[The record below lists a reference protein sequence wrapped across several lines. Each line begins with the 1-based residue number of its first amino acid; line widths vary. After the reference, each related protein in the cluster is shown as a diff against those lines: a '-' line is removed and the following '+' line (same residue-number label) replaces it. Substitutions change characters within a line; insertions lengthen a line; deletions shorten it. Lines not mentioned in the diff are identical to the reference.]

1 METWFW
7 ILGWSLSILTII
19 GNGFII
25 ALVCSRRRLQTKTNA
40 FVVSLAVADFCVGL
54 SAVPPL
60 FICEKTSGC
69 NPEAPLANRVDYLR
83 WLFGYASVTN
93 LCCLV
98 MDRYIAVVKPLKYLT
113 VMKRRRVSQMIFFSW
128 ASSIAIIIPFVLNWL
143 VFENNHFLFLL
154 SLWIYVIF
162 FEFLPCCVLVF
173 CFASMLRVVY
183 KHERAARMLA
193 KQLHFNHHF
202 LFKSEEKSAVK
213 IMAVVI
219 GLFLLAYSCSLRC
232 SLVYLFYTEEG
243 SCNDQEYKIPLLVF
257 NSAINPVAY
266 ALFKRDIKEE
276 VKRRIRCTRVI
287 WKKSNNFVL
296 LYKLSGWGKK
306 KKGLNNFI
314 KSELLPNQSC
324 FFFILTTA

>member
-1 METWFW
+1 M
-7 ILGWSLSILTII
+7 LTII

-25 ALVCSRRRLQTKTNA
+25 VLVCSRRRLRTKTNA

-60 FICEKTSGC
+60 FVCEKTSGC
-69 NPEAPLANRVDYLR
+69 NPKAPLANRVDYLR

-113 VMKRRRVSQMIFFSW
+113 VMKHRQISHMIFFSW
-128 ASSIAIIIPFVLNWL
+128 ASSIAVSIAFVLNWL
-143 VFENNHFLFLL
+143 VFDDNQILFSLL
-154 SLWIYVIF
+154 SWIYIIF
-162 FEFLPCCVLVF
+162 FEFLPCFVLVF

-183 KHERAARMLA
+183 KHERAARILA

-202 LFKSEEKSAVK
+202 LFKSEEKSTVK

-219 GLFLLAYSCSLRC
+219 GLFLLANSCSLRC
-232 SLVYLFYTEEG
+232 SLVYLLYTEKTP
-243 SCNDQEYKIPLLVF
+243 CNDQEYKIPLIVL

-266 ALFKRDIKEE
+266 ALLKRDIKEE

-287 WKKSNNFVL
+287 
-296 LYKLSGWGKK
+296 
-306 KKGLNNFI
+306 
-314 KSELLPNQSC
+314 
-324 FFFILTTA
+324 